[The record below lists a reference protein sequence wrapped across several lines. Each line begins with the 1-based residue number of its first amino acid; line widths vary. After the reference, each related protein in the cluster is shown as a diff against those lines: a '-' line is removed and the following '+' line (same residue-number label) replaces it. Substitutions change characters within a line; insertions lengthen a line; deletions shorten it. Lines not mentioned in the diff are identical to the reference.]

1 MNPDIVVSLTSFP
14 ARINKVWLVVE
25 TILRQSLKPKSVIL
39 WLSKEQFDGVECLPK
54 KLVALEKRGLRIEF
68 VDEDIKSHKK
78 YYYSFIEYPEDCI
91 VTVDDDV
98 FYNTHILEYLWRSH
112 LRYPDCVCCNQS
124 HVMTFDKDGKL
135 LPYSQWRHNK
145 NELILTPSSSLCP
158 IGIGGILYPP
168 HSLHDMVSSKAV
180 FMECCPRAD
189 DIWLKAMSL
198 LNGTSVVQTEYHSM
212 YLPVINKNDVHL
224 SSDNI
229 KHGNDIQINS
239 LREFF
244 YTQYGYDPFS
254 YEYMQKKEF
263 FL

>member
-198 LNGTSVVQTEYHSM
+198 LKGTSVVQTEYHSM
-212 YLPVINKNDVHL
+212 YLPVINKKDVHL
-224 SSDNI
+224 SSNNI

-239 LREFF
+239 LREYF
-244 YTQYGYDPFS
+244 YAQYGYDPFS
-254 YEYMQKKEF
+254 SEFVQKK
-263 FL
+263 